1 MLRPPVVDVKRL
13 LQVDPARF
21 GSLALLI
28 LRLATGFVL
37 APHGWAKLADG
48 AQKLAGGL
56 AAKGVP
62 AAHLFAWCATLSELV
77 GSLLVAAGLLTR
89 PAAAV
94 VSFTMVFAWISSH
107 LGDLPNI
114 GAPGGAAFEYPFLL
128 SMVALAIAI
137 AGPGRYS
144 VDAILVRMAA

>member
-1 MLRPPVVDVKRL
+1 MVARRL
-13 LQVDPARF
+13 VAEDPGRSASVGLLVARV
-21 GSLALLI
+21 
-28 LRLATGFVL
+28 ATGLVL
-37 APHGWAKLADG
+37 APHGWIKLADG

-56 AAKGVP
+56 TAKGIP
-62 AAHLFAWCATLSELV
+62 APHLFAWCATLSELV
-77 GSLLVAAGLLTR
+77 GSLLVMIGLLTR

-107 LGDLPNI
+107 LADASKI

-128 SMVALAIAI
+128 SMVALALAI

-144 VDAILVRMAA
+144 VDAVLGRR